1 MNDFDV
7 LLRHARHKNKTFGS
21 PYRVRANG
29 IIIEKIN
36 KYEKKSDNVPN
47 GLRPM
52 WLCFGRGEY

>member
-7 LLRHARHKNKTFGS
+7 LLRHVRHKNKTFAS

-36 KYEKKSDNVPN
+36 KNEKKGDNVPN

-52 WLCFGRGEY
+52 WGCFGSGGY